1 MRKSSGIFCAFDR
14 VHVMAGITARIID
27 QDHLRSEDVDREFMF
42 FHFDGKMV
50 VVRRL
55 QLGQFF

>member
-1 MRKSSGIFCAFDR
+1 
-14 VHVMAGITARIID
+14 MAGITARIID